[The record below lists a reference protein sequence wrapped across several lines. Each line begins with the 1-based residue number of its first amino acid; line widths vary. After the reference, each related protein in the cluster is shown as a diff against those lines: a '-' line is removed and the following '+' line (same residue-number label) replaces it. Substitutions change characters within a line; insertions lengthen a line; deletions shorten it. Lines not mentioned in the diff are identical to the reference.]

1 MAFKLYTESSAKSG
15 AEKTIILITLSAI
28 LAIFFDGK
36 RKKPSKRKNFVQRTA
51 KNYKLAGDGLNA
63 YSAHR
68 KKKQI
73 EKEYGVKL
81 EKSEPIDITF

>member
-1 MAFKLYTESSAKSG
+1 MAFKLYTESSAASS
-15 AEKTIILITLSAI
+15 AEKTIILVTLSAI

-36 RKKPSKRKNFVQRTA
+36 KKKPAKRKNFVQRTA
-51 KNYKLAGDGLNA
+51 KNYKIAGDSLNA

-68 KKKQI
+68 KKKQA

-81 EKSEPIDITF
+81 ERSAPIDITL

>member
-1 MAFKLYTESSAKSG
+1 MSFKFVTESSAKNG
-15 AEKTIILITLSAI
+15 AEKTIILMTVSAI

-36 RKKPSKRKNFVQRTA
+36 KKKPGKRKNFVQRTA
-51 KNYKLAGDGLNA
+51 KNYKLAGDSLNA

-73 EKEYGVKL
+73 EKELGVRL
-81 EKSEPIDITF
+81 EKSEPIDITL